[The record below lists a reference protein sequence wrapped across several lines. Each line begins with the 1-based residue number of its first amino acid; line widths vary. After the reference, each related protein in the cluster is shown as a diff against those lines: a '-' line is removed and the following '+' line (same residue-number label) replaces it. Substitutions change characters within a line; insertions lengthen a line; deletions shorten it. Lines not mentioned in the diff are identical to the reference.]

1 MTKKKQNPSY
11 SKIVTIILFFGA
23 GLVLA
28 VVVLSA
34 YILNHMG

>member
-1 MTKKKQNPSY
+1 MKRETSY
-11 SKIVTIILFFGA
+11 SRIVAIILFFGA